1 MSSTEMKSYL
11 SLIPISAK
19 VRRRQNRMTILC
31 IVLAVF
37 LVTAVFSM
45 ADMAIRMET
54 SNQLNKNGNWH
65 IMVKDI
71 SPETAAELAAQED
84 VAAFSAYSDINA
96 SLTENYFAG
105 DKRAALVGA
114 DDAIIQIFPGMQCS
128 TAPADGEVLVTAN
141 IRDWLDVT
149 VGTAIPLTLPDGQT
163 ISLTVAGFNEDTS
176 DANQYDAVVLVMN
189 RSTFSQIAAKL
200 LPVSGQALLPCRRV
214 LSGRI
219 WSKRCGPGN
228 EKSRSS
234 LAETAGSEES
244 IDHLRKHSVALLSGI
259 DLSWSE
265 TEFCQRT
272 GRTERQQVYQ
282 GI

>member
-37 LVTAVFSM
+37 LVTVVFSM

-71 SPETAAELAAQED
+71 SPETAAELAAQDD

-114 DDAIIQIFPGMQCS
+114 DDAILQIFPGMQCS

-189 RSTFSQIAAKL
+189 RSTFSQI
-200 LPVSGQALLPCRRV
+200 
-214 LSGRI
+214 
-219 WSKRCGPGN
+219 
-228 EKSRSS
+228 
-234 LAETAGSEES
+234 TAQVEES
-244 IDHLRKHSVALLSGI
+244 FETQYFIQFKPHTNLRQSMRFS
-259 DLSWSE
+259 S
-265 TEFCQRT
+265 
-272 GRTERQQVYQ
+272 
-282 GI
+282 